1 MMFDSY
7 EFDEQQY
14 QKEQN
19 DKRKILTKDPLISAF
34 LQENGLK
41 IADIEQLHFL
51 EEYHQSLS
59 KCQQCRGL
67 FACKQEI
74 IGMRRELEWNGVLTM
89 VLGSCPYLKEKKSKE
104 QFLHNFDHSDIPEEL
119 RMIDLN
125 SIAVDKE
132 DKSYS
137 TVWINLCKIA
147 QGQINKGLFIAGDFG
162 VGKTYLSIAFINTM
176 AKKGYRCSFIK
187 TGQFVNMMRSLLISD
202 KNEYDDLLERIKN
215 SDYLVFDDFGTET
228 LTSYSRDDLLFT
240 ILDYRMENKRLT
252 VFTSNLTMKALYEN
266 LKYDKQRNVDDLRA
280 KRMMERVRNLALEC
294 HLGGINKRNKL

>member
-1 MMFDSY
+1 MFDSY

-252 VFTSNLTMKALYEN
+252 VFTSNLTMKVLYEN